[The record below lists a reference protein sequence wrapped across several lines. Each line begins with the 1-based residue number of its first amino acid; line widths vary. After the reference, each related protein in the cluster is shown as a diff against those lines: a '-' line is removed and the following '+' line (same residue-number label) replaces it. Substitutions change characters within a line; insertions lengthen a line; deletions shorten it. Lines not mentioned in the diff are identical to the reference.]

1 MTRIVVLNGPNLN
14 LLGTREPAIYGSTT
28 LQDVEA
34 QLRRRAEALQVT
46 VSFLQSNHEGE
57 LVDLVQGLRGTA
69 DGAIVNL
76 GAYTHTSLAL
86 RDAFLAVPV
95 PFVEVHLSNLFKR
108 EPARHKSVTAD
119 LAAGMIT
126 GFGAAGYVMALDGL
140 VAVLRAGQAAPG

>member
-14 LLGTREPAIYGSTT
+14 LLGTREPALYGSAT
-28 LQDVEA
+28 LADIEA
-34 QLRRRAEALQVT
+34 QVRSRAEQLQVAVT
-46 VSFLQSNHEGE
+46 FAQSNHEGE
-57 LVDLVQGLRGTA
+57 LVDLVQGLRGGA

-86 RDAFLAVPV
+86 RDAFLAVPI

-108 EPARHKSVTAD
+108 EPARHQSVTAD

-126 GFGAAGYVMALDGL
+126 GFGARGYIMALDAL
-140 VAVLRAGQAAPG
+140 AAMLEKPT